1 MALTDSSQPIARP
14 LDARRIATLAVG
26 DVVVFNVVTTIGLL
40 SHGELTGL
48 GALGQIATI
57 TAPFAV
63 GWFLVAPFVGLFRAD
78 IAGQLRRV
86 LPRAALA
93 WLIALPIG
101 LLLWSL
107 IRQKPIQPAF
117 AVVTFI
123 TNLIVLLGWRGVFA
137 WLAARARG
145 Q

>member
-1 MALTDSSQPIARP
+1 MALTDRSQPVSSAM
-14 LDARRIATLAVG
+14 DARRVAILVAG
-26 DVVVFNVVTTIGLL
+26 DLVAFNVVTAIGLL
-40 SHGELTGL
+40 SHGELTGFD
-48 GALGQIATI
+48 ALGQVVIVA
-57 TAPFAV
+57 APFAI
-63 GWFLVAPFVGLFRAD
+63 GWFLIAPFAGVFRAD
-78 IAGQLRRV
+78 IAGQPRRI

-107 IRQKPIQPAF
+107 IRQKPVQPAF

-137 WLAARARG
+137 WLAARNRS
-145 Q
+145 

>member
-1 MALTDSSQPIARP
+1 MALTDRSQPIPSA
-14 LDARRIATLAVG
+14 LDTRGIATLVAG
-26 DVVVFNVVTTIGLL
+26 DLVALNVVTTIGLL

-48 GALGQIATI
+48 DTLGQVVIVA
-57 TAPFAV
+57 APFAI
-63 GWFLVAPFVGLFRAD
+63 GWFLIAPFAGAFRAD
-78 IAGQLRRV
+78 IASQARRI

-107 IRQKPIQPAF
+107 IRQKQVQPAF

-123 TNLIVLLGWRGVFA
+123 TNLIVLLGWRGAFA
-137 WLAARARG
+137 WLATRRHG
-145 Q
+145 

>member
-1 MALTDSSQPIARP
+1 MALTDRSQPVSSGM
-14 LDARRIATLAVG
+14 DARRVAILVAG
-26 DVVVFNVVTTIGLL
+26 DLVAFNVVTAIGLL
-40 SHGELTGL
+40 SHGELTGFD
-48 GALGQIATI
+48 ALGQVVIVA
-57 TAPFAV
+57 APFAI
-63 GWFLVAPFVGLFRAD
+63 GWFLIAPFAGVFRAD
-78 IAGQLRRV
+78 IAGQPRRI

-107 IRQKPIQPAF
+107 IRQKPVQPAF

-137 WLAARARG
+137 WLAARNRS
-145 Q
+145 

>member
-1 MALTDSSQPIARP
+1 MALTDRSQPAP
-14 LDARRIATLAVG
+14 SALNARRIATLATG
-26 DVVVFNVVTTIGLL
+26 DLVAFNIVTAIGLL

-48 GALGQIATI
+48 DALGQVAIIA
-57 TAPFAV
+57 APFAIS
-63 GWFLVAPFVGLFRAD
+63 WFLIAPFAGAFRAD
-78 IAGQLRRV
+78 IAGQPQRI

-107 IRQKPIQPAF
+107 IRQKEIQPAF

-123 TNLIVLLGWRGVFA
+123 TNLIVLLGWRGAFA
-137 WLAARARG
+137 WLAARHRG
-145 Q
+145 